1 MEGLHR
7 RVILRLLAGFIVLS
21 FAIGSIVVYFD
32 LEAVDEKVVSLAEAA
47 AEDFLQQNHTALLAP
62 DRSTAATTLGDA
74 ATRLLAGNHFVI
86 VEIYD
91 AQQRQIVER
100 GRPGYRHVEM
110 ALDRSQHRF
119 PTDTTTHYN
128 KHLVAGLLYLQMVT
142 PIRSA
147 DGRIVAYFEGIYE
160 VDETTMAEIR
170 QRLLHSLAIAIVAV
184 MATSI
189 LLYPVILSLNRGVIR
204 YAERLLRANLD
215 MLEVLGSAIA
225 KRDSDTDTHNYRV
238 TWYAVRLGEA
248 VDLEPPVMRQLIK
261 GAFLHDVG
269 KIGISDSILL
279 KPGKLTAEEF
289 AAMQQHVALGL
300 DIIGQSEWLAD
311 AGDVVRYH
319 HEKYDGSGYLGGLA
333 GEAIPLTARIF
344 AIVDVFDALTSR
356 RPYKEP
362 MPLAQAMGILEE
374 GIGRHFD
381 PRLLATFRAM
391 AGDLLAESTA
401 LGHDGMRAALQRL
414 IGRYF
419 FA

>member
-1 MEGLHR
+1 MEGLNR
-7 RVILRLLAGFIVLS
+7 RVILRLLAGFVVLS
-21 FAIGSIVVYFD
+21 LAIGSIVVYFH
-32 LEAVDEKVVSLAEAA
+32 LEAIDEKVVALGEAA
-47 AEDFLQQNHTALLAP
+47 AENFLKENHDALLAP
-62 DRSTAATTLGDA
+62 DSTASTTSLGDA
-74 ATRLLAGNHFVI
+74 ANRLLADNHFVI

-91 AQQRQIVER
+91 ARQRQIVER
-100 GRPGYRHVEM
+100 GRPGYRHVETM
-110 ALDRSQHRF
+110 LDRGQHRF
-119 PTDTTTHYN
+119 PTDMATHYA
-128 KHLVAGLLYLQMVT
+128 KHLVGGILYLQMVT
-142 PIRSA
+142 PIRGA
-147 DGRIVAYFEGIYE
+147 EGGTVAYFEGIYE
-160 VDETTMAEIR
+160 VDDATMAKIH
-170 QRLLHSLAIAIVAV
+170 QGVLHSLAIAVVAV
-184 MATSI
+184 LATSI
-189 LLYPVILSLNRGVIR
+189 LLYPIILSLNRGVIR
-204 YAERLLRANLD
+204 YAERLLRANLE

-248 VDLEPPVMRQLIK
+248 VGLEPPIMRQLIK

-289 AAMQQHVALGL
+289 AVMQQHVALGL

-374 GIGRHFD
+374 GVGRHFD
-381 PRLLATFRAM
+381 PGLLAIFRDM
-391 AGDLLAESTA
+391 ARSLLEESTA

-414 IGRYF
+414 IERYF